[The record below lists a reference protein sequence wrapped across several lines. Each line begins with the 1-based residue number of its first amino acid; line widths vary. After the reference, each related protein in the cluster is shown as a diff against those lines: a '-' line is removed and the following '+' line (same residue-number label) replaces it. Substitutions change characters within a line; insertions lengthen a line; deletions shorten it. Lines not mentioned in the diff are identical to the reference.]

1 MAQTTYLDDVYTI
14 AERDGLEK
22 LYDNWADSYDDELTE
37 NGYLTPARVARA
49 MAATGCKGPVLDIGC
64 GTGLSG
70 AALRAAGFDRIDGV
84 DISAPMLEEARGK
97 GLYRRLTVTD
107 PDAPL
112 PAAPGDYPTIAAIG
126 VVTTGA
132 APADLLD
139 DLATT
144 LAPGGR
150 LAFSFNDHA
159 LEDGSYTA
167 KLEELL
173 EGGFA
178 LLYRD
183 YGPHFRKRDI
193 GSAVYVI
200 EKM

>member
-1 MAQTTYLDDVYTI
+1 MAQTTYLDDVYDI
-14 AERDGLEK
+14 AERDGLET
-22 LYDNWADSYDDELTE
+22 LYAKWAGSYDDELTE
-37 NGYLTPARVARA
+37 NGYITPARVARA

-70 AALRAAGFDRIDGV
+70 AALRAAGFAQIDGA
-84 DISAPMLEEARGK
+84 DISAPMLEEARKK
-97 GLYRRLTVTD
+97 GLYRDLLVTD

-112 PAAPGDYPTIAAIG
+112 PVTPGDYPTIAAIG

-132 APADLLD
+132 APAEFLE
-139 DLATT
+139 DLAAA
-144 LAPGGR
+144 LAPGGH

-159 LEDGSYTA
+159 LEDESYSA
-167 KLEELL
+167 ALDRLL
-173 EGGFA
+173 ASDFTLVFRE
-178 LLYRD
+178 
-183 YGPHFRKRDI
+183 YGPHFHQRDM